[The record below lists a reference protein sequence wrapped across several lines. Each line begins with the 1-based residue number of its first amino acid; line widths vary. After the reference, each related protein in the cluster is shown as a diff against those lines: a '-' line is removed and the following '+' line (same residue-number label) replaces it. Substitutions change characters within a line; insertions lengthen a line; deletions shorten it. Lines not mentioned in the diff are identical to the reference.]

1 MRGGR
6 SRSKRYNMKR
16 LQNRLPLTI
25 SVISVSALSILSAAG
40 CKPNPPANTGAV
52 AVHPAVSQASTP
64 VVVTPVSRQTISRKI
79 DVTGTLN
86 TPNDVTVG
94 VKIAGRISAVYFR
107 EGDRV
112 RAGQIVA
119 QQDTADLKAQ
129 YDQAYA
135 NYLAAESKL
144 AQSRTS
150 LQNAL
155 TTVKW
160 TKDQTSSAVKQA
172 EAALRAAN
180 EQAAIVKRGAR
191 DQERQQAQENVDAAK
206 AERDRAQADLERAA
220 SEQRRTASD
229 LKRYQDLAK
238 QDAIA
243 AQQLD
248 QAKSAAES
256 ADAALSS
263 GKAAFNS
270 ADARYRSA
278 LQGLSLIKEGSRP
291 EDIRHAQDLV
301 DQAKQALVAA
311 KSNVDQVALRNSDVE
326 NMRSSIKG
334 SEAGVRQAAAA
345 LNLARQALNDASI
358 VSPITGIVAERKAE
372 PGMQLAA
379 GKDVL
384 RIVAL
389 TTIYFDAQ
397 LPETQYSF
405 VRVNQPVEVRVD
417 AVPGT
422 TFPGAVSKIFPVAS
436 ATARSFTVRVTISNA
451 SGRLRPNL
459 FARGQVTVET
469 HPNVLVVPRSA
480 VLDLTGNNGSV
491 FVLAGDHAERR
502 KVTIGIDTMRDVEI
516 RSGLHEGD
524 KVITAGQAS
533 VQDGDK
539 IRTTIAERSGPAL
552 NP

>member
-270 ADARYRSA
+270 ADERYRSA